1 MPTRLPVPLTPPT
14 RCQSPGPPHFPSPH
28 GKPQFPGTSPVCD
41 TNQAPTPEQSRGP
54 TVRLT
59 RFQPS
64 LGPDS
69 WGLSEP
75 QFPYLLNGR
84 PSSPDPSGL
93 PGGLCNEGRCE
104 VRGQDHRLQAMW
116 PAVDAHALYMRQVPS
131 LHVQPSRRTHTRARR
146 HRAGTPSGPAQTQGH
161 TDQRIL
167 AVARPAP
174 QGDTPTA
181 GRGAAG
187 HTPAPPRPLT
197 PCSQPRR
204 WRPHL
209 GMLCGRMGGAG
220 VAVLSGSRLKRRA
233 PGARGRSR
241 AARPP
246 GETEARPGAR
256 HTEDLGA
263 ATSRRGPDAGRP
275 GARGPGREEG
285 RGALPPWR
293 GGSQGLKIA
302 QSGYSSPQLA
312 PCPPLSLSLRLSLRL
327 SLSSAPPPALATPL
341 RSRPGGWGSA
351 GVPRPPGRRRG
362 LCGRG
367 ARGTPGRGGRGGVA
381 CGGSALSESPA
392 APTPAMGWARHY
404 SPSGRPPAQ

>member
-197 PCSQPRR
+197 PCS
-204 WRPHL
+204 
-209 GMLCGRMGGAG
+209 
-220 VAVLSGSRLKRRA
+220 
-233 PGARGRSR
+233 
-241 AARPP
+241 
-246 GETEARPGAR
+246 
-256 HTEDLGA
+256 
-263 ATSRRGPDAGRP
+263 
-275 GARGPGREEG
+275 
-285 RGALPPWR
+285 
-293 GGSQGLKIA
+293 
-302 QSGYSSPQLA
+302 
-312 PCPPLSLSLRLSLRL
+312 
-327 SLSSAPPPALATPL
+327 
-341 RSRPGGWGSA
+341 
-351 GVPRPPGRRRG
+351 
-362 LCGRG
+362 
-367 ARGTPGRGGRGGVA
+367 
-381 CGGSALSESPA
+381 
-392 APTPAMGWARHY
+392 
-404 SPSGRPPAQ
+404 